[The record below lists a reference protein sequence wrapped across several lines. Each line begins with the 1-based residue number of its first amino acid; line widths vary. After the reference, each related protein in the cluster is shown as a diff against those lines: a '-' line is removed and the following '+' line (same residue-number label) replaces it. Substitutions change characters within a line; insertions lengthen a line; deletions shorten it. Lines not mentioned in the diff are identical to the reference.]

1 MIIAMMKKFYTSF
14 FLAVIF
20 LAFALL
26 ACALLNTPSV
36 KAQQQQSM
44 IEEEPPLI
52 ALKGVDGKTYDL
64 AEMRGN
70 VVLVSFGATWCA
82 PCAEE
87 IRALEELKTEY
98 KNQPVKFL
106 WISLDPPEEVSD
118 KELRGYAK
126 ANKMSFPVLRDPSK
140 MTYAQFS
147 TRVRLPLV
155 LLYDKEGVL
164 TAKQFGMSSTT
175 EKYKT
180 ALRARF
186 DKLLAAPSSAAMN
199 KSARVK

>member
-1 MIIAMMKKFYTSF
+1 MKKFYTPI
-14 FLAVIF
+14 FLAVAF
-20 LAFALL
+20 LV
-26 ACALLNTPSV
+26 CALINSPSV
-36 KAQQQQSM
+36 KAQQQQPM
-44 IEEEPPLI
+44 PEEAPPLI

-64 AEMRGN
+64 AQMRGN

-87 IRALEELKTEY
+87 LRALEELKNEY
-98 KNQPVKFL
+98 KNRPVKFL

-147 TRVRLPLV
+147 TRVKIPLV

-164 TAKQFGMSSTT
+164 IAKQFGMAATAD
-175 EKYKT
+175 KYK
-180 ALRARF
+180 ALWRARF
-186 DKLLAAPSSAAMN
+186 DKLLAMQPSAATN

>member
-1 MIIAMMKKFYTSF
+1 MMKKFYLFTF
-14 FLAVIF
+14 ILA
-20 LAFALL
+20 AFAGAPL
-26 ACALLNTPSV
+26 CSVCV
-36 KAQQQQSM
+36 KAQQPQRQT
-44 IEEEPPLI
+44 IEGEAPAAI

-87 IRALEELKTEY
+87 LRALEELKTEY
-98 KNQPVKFL
+98 KTQPVKFL

-118 KELRGYAK
+118 KKLRSYAK
-126 ANKMSFPVLRDPSK
+126 AIKMSFPVLRDPTK

-147 TRVRLPLV
+147 TTVRLPLV
-155 LLYDKEGVL
+155 LLYNKEGVL
-164 TAKQFGMSSTT
+164 TAKQFGMAATT

-186 DKLLAAPSSAAMN
+186 NKLLAAQSSAA
-199 KSARVK
+199 KTVSIK

>member
-1 MIIAMMKKFYTSF
+1 MAKEG
-14 FLAVIF
+14 A
-20 LAFALL
+20 
-26 ACALLNTPSV
+26 
-36 KAQQQQSM
+36 
-44 IEEEPPLI
+44 PPPI

-87 IRALEELKTEY
+87 LRALEELKTEY

-106 WISLDPPEEVSD
+106 WISLDPPKEVSD
-118 KELRGYAK
+118 KQLRGYAK
-126 ANKMSFPVLRDPSK
+126 VNKMSFPVLRDPTK

-147 TRVRLPLV
+147 TSVRLPLA

-164 TAKQFGMSSTT
+164 VAKQVGMSSSTD
-175 EKYKT
+175 KYK
-180 ALRARF
+180 AMWRERF
-186 DKLLAAPSSAAMN
+186 DKFLAAAPSAATN
-199 KSARVK
+199 KSTRVQ

>member
-1 MIIAMMKKFYTSF
+1 MMKKFYTSI
-14 FLAVIF
+14 FLAV
-20 LAFALL
+20 ALL
-26 ACALLNTPSV
+26 VCTPLNTPSV

-44 IEEEPPLI
+44 AEEEPPLI

-64 AEMRGN
+64 AQMRGN

-82 PCAEE
+82 PCVEE
-87 IRALEELKTEY
+87 LRALEELKNEY
-98 KNQPVKFL
+98 KNRPVKFL

-155 LLYDKEGVL
+155 LLYDKEGAL
-164 TAKQFGMSSTT
+164 IAKQFGMSATA
-175 EKYKT
+175 EKYK
-180 ALRARF
+180 ALWRARF
-186 DKLLAAPSSAAMN
+186 DKLLAAQSSAAMN

>member
-1 MIIAMMKKFYTSF
+1 MMKKFY
-14 FLAVIF
+14 APIF
-20 LAFALL
+20 LAAAFACTLL
-26 ACALLNTPSV
+26 CSPHG
-36 KAQQQQSM
+36 KAQQQQQS
-44 IEEEPPLI
+44 IEQEAPLI

-64 AEMRGN
+64 AQMRGN

-87 IRALEELKTEY
+87 LRALEELKTEY

-147 TRVRLPLV
+147 TRVRIPLV

-175 EKYKT
+175 DKYKA
-180 ALRARF
+180 ALRTRF
-186 DKLLAAPSSAAMN
+186 DKLLAAEPSAAAN
-199 KSARVK
+199 KSVPVK

>member
-1 MIIAMMKKFYTSF
+1 MMKKFYTSI
-14 FLAVIF
+14 FLDVIF
-20 LAFALL
+20 LAVALL
-26 ACALLNTPSV
+26 ASALINSPSV

-87 IRALEELKTEY
+87 LRALEELKNEY

-118 KELRGYAK
+118 KELRAYAK

-147 TRVRLPLV
+147 TRVKIPLV
-155 LLYDKEGVL
+155 LIYDKQGVL

-175 EKYKT
+175 DKYKM

-186 DKLLAAPSSAAMN
+186 DKLLAPQSAATN
-199 KSARVK
+199 KSAAVK